1 MLGVLS
7 IGVPGIYF
15 NVIHSKHD
23 MIQLMYTDLTFISS
37 CIMFKISNPGR
48 CVYMLAVQ
56 TMRSINR

>member
-1 MLGVLS
+1 
-7 IGVPGIYF
+7 
-15 NVIHSKHD
+15 
-23 MIQLMYTDLTFISS
+23 MIQLMYTDLNFISS